1 MIHWYSQKK
10 SDFNTFFWRNRY
22 RYSNCNYIDTD
33 VKIAIGGDL
42 NIITPINSDG
52 RFISL
57 YINGKGKYNLA
68 KYAQGKSVVH
78 LYNSDIKIKFLSPY

>member
-1 MIHWYSQKK
+1 MIHWYSQKNQILIP
-10 SDFNTFFWRNRY
+10 SSGETDIDIATATA
-22 RYSNCNYIDTD
+22 IDTD

-78 LYNSDIKIKFLSPY
+78 LYNSDIKIKFLSSY